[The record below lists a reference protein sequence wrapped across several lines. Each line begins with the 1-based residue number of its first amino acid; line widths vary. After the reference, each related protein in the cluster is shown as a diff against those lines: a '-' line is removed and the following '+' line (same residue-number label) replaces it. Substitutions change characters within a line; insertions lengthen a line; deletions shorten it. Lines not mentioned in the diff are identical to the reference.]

1 MNQLDK
7 RYCILQGKQ
16 MEGNLLNFDVLT
28 SDITK
33 ILVISRLTLLS
44 LISCNFNLD
53 SASNSE
59 FCAVILHIMAHS
71 TVPKLL
77 KNT

>member
-1 MNQLDK
+1 MNKLDR
-7 RYCILQGKQ
+7 RYCNLQGKQ
-16 MEGNLLNFDVLT
+16 TEGNLLNFDVLT

-33 ILVISRLTLLS
+33 ILVVSRLTLWS
-44 LISCNFNLD
+44 LISCNFNLN

-59 FCAVILHIMAHS
+59 FCAVILHITAHS